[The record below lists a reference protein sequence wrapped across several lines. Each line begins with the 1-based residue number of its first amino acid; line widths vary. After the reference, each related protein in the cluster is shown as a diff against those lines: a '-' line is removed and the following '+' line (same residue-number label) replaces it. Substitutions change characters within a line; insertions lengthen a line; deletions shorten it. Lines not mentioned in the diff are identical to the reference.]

1 MRRKTI
7 GLLLLALVVVA
18 GVLFV
23 EQNTGG
29 RAAGREAADSPVL
42 RLIVGGG
49 PARVPEPAPPAPGAE
64 AAAPSGGTP
73 TAASAGPAAA
83 PEPPARE
90 LRYQVRAGDTLGAIT
105 RDHLGSAA
113 KDLVERVA
121 RRNSLSD
128 PDNLKPGCQIIIPVE
143 RYEEHL
149 TSGRE
154 SLRDLSQRF
163 YGAPNRVAA
172 LRRVNPDLPDRD
184 DSALEAG
191 RVVWIP
197 R

>member
-7 GLLLLALVVVA
+7 GILLLALVVVA

-23 EQNTGG
+23 EQNIGG
-29 RAAGREAADSPVL
+29 RASGREPAEPAVL
-42 RLIVGGG
+42 RVVIGGG
-49 PARVPEPAPPAPGAE
+49 APRAPEVPIETPGAVPQPPAGAAPAPRPGAR
-64 AAAPSGGTP
+64 APH
-73 TAASAGPAAA
+73 
-83 PEPPARE
+83 EPPPRE
-90 LRYQVRAGDTLGAIT
+90 LRYQVRGGDTLGAIT

-121 RRNSLSD
+121 RRNGLSD
-128 PDNLKPGCQIIIPVE
+128 PDNLKPGSVLLIPVE
-143 RYEEHL
+143 RYEEHAA
-149 TSGRE
+149 SGRE

-163 YGAPNRVAA
+163 YGAPNRVPA
-172 LRRVNPDLPDRD
+172 LRRVNPDVPERD
-184 DSALEAG
+184 DSPIEAG